1 VAQHAKRQSRLPI
14 TGRSILSALVLA
26 LVLAPGAAGCGGCAV
41 ALYEGALT
49 EQAGDLVVVPE
60 GGGRAERVKWPS
72 GFGVHKDGDTLVIAD
87 FFGSVKARE
96 GDFVRLEGGELEDGL
111 WGSCGTIEVRA
122 TPTT

>member
-1 VAQHAKRQSRLPI
+1 M

-26 LVLAPGAAGCGGCAV
+26 LALAPGVAGCGGCAV
-41 ALYEGALT
+41 ALYEGVLT
-49 EQAGDLVVVPE
+49 EQAGDLVVMPE

-72 GFGVHKDGDTLVIAD
+72 GLGVRKDGGTLVIAD

-111 WGSCGTIEVRA
+111 WGACGIFEVGA
-122 TPTT
+122 TPAA